1 MLCMLYYDARYEQLF
16 TMNLWHSHTVFMIYR
31 YIRMAREFADAL
43 QYIHTQFH
51 PDCIIIHR
59 DLKPDNIGRYITI

>member
-1 MLCMLYYDARYEQLF
+1 
-16 TMNLWHSHTVFMIYR
+16 
-31 YIRMAREFADAL
+31 MAREFADAL

-59 DLKPDNIGRYITI
+59 DLKPDNIGMVTSILLCVICMYISMYMYVFAYILYIGMVNSIECY

>member
-1 MLCMLYYDARYEQLF
+1 M
-16 TMNLWHSHTVFMIYR
+16 HTYLTHTCTYTYATYR

-59 DLKPDNIGRYITI
+59 DLKPDNIGMVLVYIHIMY